1 MREFHYSALT
11 GHGTTISGV
20 GRAANADELASS
32 LLEQGLVLLGSRP
45 NFGSLG
51 GSWSPIRR
59 AARHHLRSFTQHM
72 ATCLSAGVPA
82 VTALRD
88 YEDQCGGAF
97 AELMA
102 DLRAAVTSGSQLDEA
117 LARHPHV
124 FSPVYLALVAAGQN
138 SGGLDNAFNE
148 LTSYLEWQDDLRS
161 QSVQALIYPAMLLV
175 GVLGLFLLMVLFVMP
190 RFESLF
196 TDSGLELPK
205 LTLAMLALGHFCGH
219 WWWALG
225 LGAVLLA
232 VALQLVLATRRGG
245 YLRDRLLLNLP
256 IVGAFVSKLA
266 LSRFA
271 KSFSVIFSSGV
282 DLLRLLDLLRG
293 VVGNRVMAAQLAM
306 IRTQV
311 ASGQSLTEAFA
322 AADTF
327 PPMVQRMVAV
337 GERTGSLDKVLLT
350 VSRHLDKEL
359 PRDLKKAFTVFEGL
373 VLVLLGAMVCLA
385 ALSLLMPIMSIRTT
399 LH

>member
-175 GVLGLFLLMVLFVMP
+175 GVIGLFLLMVLFVMP

-232 VALQLVLATRRGG
+232 VALQLAMATRRGG

-293 VVGNRVMAAQLAM
+293 VVGNRVMAAQLGM

-327 PPMVQRMVAV
+327 PPMVQRMIAV